1 MTTWPPRMACTATP
15 RTAINPSHRSH
26 GRFSF
31 TQSNTASTRVRT
43 PKPPAKTRCENSS
56 KSPPCSIDSEGT
68 HVPWDFGQSVTERA
82 ASLDVTSAPATKRR
96 TVQQTVNTANLCT
109 PALYVVII
117 SRPSGA
123 DYTFNL
129 PQAKAEPKA
138 HQHRSPRRAKPDP
151 SARR

>member
-1 MTTWPPRMACTATP
+1 MTTWPPRTACTATP
-15 RTAINPSHRSH
+15 RTAINPSQRSH

-43 PKPPAKTRCENSS
+43 PKPPAKTRCENSN

-96 TVQQTVNTANLCT
+96 MVQQTVNTANLCT
-109 PALYVVII
+109 PGLYVVVII
-117 SRPSGA
+117 PVPAA
-123 DYTFNL
+123 DYTFNSRPL
-129 PQAKAEPKA
+129 KGFQMARPQ
-138 HQHRSPRRAKPDP
+138 QSRQ
-151 SARR
+151 